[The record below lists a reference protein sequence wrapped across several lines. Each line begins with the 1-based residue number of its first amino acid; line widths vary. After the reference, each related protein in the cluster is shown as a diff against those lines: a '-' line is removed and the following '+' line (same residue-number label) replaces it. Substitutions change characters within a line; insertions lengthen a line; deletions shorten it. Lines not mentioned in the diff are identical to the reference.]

1 MIKFKNQ
8 NRSFSDDRV
17 KSFLPIFLPS
27 FPAFLF
33 GQKLTVLK
41 LVAQWKAAHLSLSL
55 LCAVAIFVL
64 GWIGKPGRSSLRW
77 RLYRS
82 FALVKIYGM
91 DREERS
97 LVFLPALETQPRED
111 IRRCRGDE

>member
-1 MIKFKNQ
+1 MMNVFYKKKARAGFVPGA
-8 NRSFSDDRV
+8 RDWE
-17 KSFLPIFLPS
+17 
-27 FPAFLF
+27 
-33 GQKLTVLK
+33 
-41 LVAQWKAAHLSLSL
+41 WKAAHLSLSL
-55 LCAVAIFVL
+55 LCAVAVFVL